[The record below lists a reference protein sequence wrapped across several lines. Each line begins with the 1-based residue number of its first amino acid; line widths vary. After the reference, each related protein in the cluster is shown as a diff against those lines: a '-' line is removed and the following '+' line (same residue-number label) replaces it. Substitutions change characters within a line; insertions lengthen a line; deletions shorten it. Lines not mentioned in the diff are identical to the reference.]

1 MVEIQSFPSGGLT
14 SWLLGMDARYE
25 RDEIFLC
32 TESRRAAGCI
42 YNLFIP
48 LSQCGNDWYSLLQ
61 SVMGK
66 PSRLSEIS
74 MEIIIGQL

>member
-1 MVEIQSFPSGGLT
+1 MVLQAGCFSI
-14 SWLLGMDARYE
+14 DARYE
-25 RDEIFLC
+25 RVEILLY
-32 TESRRAAGCI
+32 TEGRRAAGSI
-42 YNLFIP
+42 YNLFIL